1 MSWSRTLLVLL
12 AASAWPL
19 SCCCEEPECG
29 DDVRDPGELC
39 FAEARVEIG
48 IDLDMPL
55 ALRGGF
61 YDNDEFGD
69 LLVLG
74 TDETGVTG
82 RLLLG
87 DGEAGLGKA
96 RSVGVSGCS
105 AYPIAGDLDGDGR
118 HDLVFATC
126 TNGLLVFLAADDGFA
141 APVEIPVGVAV
152 RQGAI
157 ADVDGDGLR
166 DLLVLGLD
174 GAGVPALSFAQAL
187 VDGSFAPAYLTP
199 QAVPALPDFAPNA
212 MATGRVQRDGR
223 FEVLYAEVER
233 PGGRARSHYTG
244 KGTFAPPEPLTLAL
258 RPAGL
263 ALRDLDNDDRLDLL
277 TADRARGE
285 LAAVLDG
292 GDADGVRTQLA
303 DEWNSF
309 SLGQLDDDGWLD
321 LVVVREERV
330 EIRRGIGD
338 GSFAEGIE
346 VLFAAPVIEVALV
359 DLNADGRDDLI
370 AGTFSG
376 ENPLTI
382 ALSGP

>member
-1 MSWSRTLLVLL
+1 MSWSRTFVVLL

-29 DDVRDPGELC
+29 DDARDPGELC
-39 FAEARVEIG
+39 FLDKRVEV
-48 IDLDMPL
+48 DLSLDMPL

-61 YDNDEFGD
+61 YDGDEFGD
-69 LLVLG
+69 LLVIG

-87 DGEAGLGKA
+87 DGEAGLAKA
-96 RSVGVSGCS
+96 RKVAVSGCS

-118 HDLVFATC
+118 HDLVFPTC
-126 TNGLLVFLAADDGFA
+126 TNGLLVYRASDDGFA
-141 APVEIPVGVAV
+141 APVEIPVGVVV

-166 DLLVLGLD
+166 DILVLGLD

-187 VDGSFAPAYLTP
+187 ADGTFAPAYLTP
-199 QAVPALPDFAPNA
+199 QPLPALADFAPDA

-223 FEVLYAEVER
+223 FEIVFAEAER
-233 PGGRARSHYTG
+233 PGGLARTHYQG
-244 KGTFAPPEPLTLAL
+244 LGTFAPPEPLTLAL

-263 ALRDLDNDDRLDLL
+263 ALRDLDNDDRLDLM

-285 LAAVLDG
+285 LAVVLDG
-292 GDADGVRTQLA
+292 GDPNGVRTQLE
-303 DEWNSF
+303 DLWQSV
-309 SLGQLDDDGWLD
+309 SLGQMDDDGWLD
-321 LVVVREERV
+321 LVVIREERV
-330 EIRRGIGD
+330 QIRRGIGD
-338 GSFAEGIE
+338 GSFDDGVA
-346 VLFAAPVIEVALV
+346 VSFTAPVIEVALI
-359 DLNADGRDDLI
+359 DLNRDGRDDLI
-370 AGTFSG
+370 AGTFAG
-376 ENPLTI
+376 EAPLTI